1 MDRSGLS
8 LLLCFHLN
16 FQQIR
21 KKGLCES
28 RKWITI
34 VKEKLDD
41 SDQASLEPAP
51 LSGHHLSRG
60 TASASQVQ
68 LSLVNPSRDGLPLE
82 D

>member
-1 MDRSGLS
+1 M
-8 LLLCFHLN
+8 
-16 FQQIR
+16 IR
-21 KKGLCES
+21 FKFTFMFSFEFSTNKEKGLCES

-41 SDQASLEPAP
+41 SDQASSEPAP

-68 LSLVNPSRDGLPLE
+68 LSLVNPSRDGRPLE